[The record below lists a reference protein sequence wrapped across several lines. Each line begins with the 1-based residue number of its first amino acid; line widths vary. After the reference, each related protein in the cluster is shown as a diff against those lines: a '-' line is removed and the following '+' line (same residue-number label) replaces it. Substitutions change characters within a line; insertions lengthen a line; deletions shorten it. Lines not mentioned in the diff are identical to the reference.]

1 MRMNETSYSSVTPI
15 TNLLPL
21 NFVFFFYLSMLGY
34 KPQKVKT

>member
-1 MRMNETSYSSVTPI
+1 MRMNKTSYSSVTPI

-21 NFVFFFYLSMLGY
+21 NFVFFYLSMLGY